1 MNEMIALA
9 AGLLLAGFVLY
20 AAYKRAYER
29 QIGRALH
36 GRPVRVHLP
45 EMRTEEGDQGVFT
58 ADEIRAKITSYYEEN
73 EGMITMRTDRDDP
86 YLDLIVLQNE
96 ENDAYMMILQANDQ
110 MKVEDDHVYRIVLG
124 DEALD
129 YTWTFWGSE
138 LGEGFG
144 IVVNRTVH
152 ERRCNVLEQQLRIM
166 EYGSDPED
174 VYVDHTVTVS
184 AEREVDQR

>member
-1 MNEMIALA
+1 MNIKKTVAVMLCAVFA
-9 AGLLLAGFVLY
+9 AAMLSGCVSSTTVKEKDAGEVTIFVDETIKGAITDAA
-20 AAYKRAYER
+20 AAYTK
-29 QIGRALH
+29 
-36 GRPVRVHLP
+36 PVREFP
-45 EMRTEEGDQGVFT
+45 EREK
-58 ADEIRAKITSYYEEN
+58 AII
-73 EGMITMRTDRDDP
+73 
-86 YLDLIVLQNE
+86 LIVSDSTDDIVSRV
-96 ENDAYMMILQANDQ
+96 ENGEYADA
-110 MKVEDDHVYRIVLG
+110 VFVLG

>member
-1 MNEMIALA
+1 M
-9 AGLLLAGFVLY
+9 
-20 AAYKRAYER
+20 RAYLMLCVILGSAFVIVKADEHYDAAR
-29 QIGRALH
+29 YACAG
-36 GRPVRVHLP
+36 
-45 EMRTEEGDQGVFT
+45 EEGDQGVFT
-58 ADEIRAKITSYYEEN
+58 AEEIRAKITSYYEEN
-73 EGMITMRTDRDDP
+73 EGTITMRTDRDDP

-144 IVVNRTVH
+144 IVVNRAVH

>member
-1 MNEMIALA
+1 
-9 AGLLLAGFVLY
+9 
-20 AAYKRAYER
+20 
-29 QIGRALH
+29 
-36 GRPVRVHLP
+36 
-45 EMRTEEGDQGVFT
+45 
-58 ADEIRAKITSYYEEN
+58 
-73 EGMITMRTDRDDP
+73 MRTDRDDP